1 MVKGI
6 LSLLTVCPHEVAH
19 LRKELLIGMK
29 NACHLCCVFTA
40 SKFTVWIF
48 LIASILDKFVSYILF
63 SRYRSQ
69 AYFDNGTSFK
79 ICSIHGKAFRRRYF
93 ARKRM
98 DNTWIFKTFS
108 LFYSRRFGT
117 SCPPIFTIVR
127 FGKGS
132 GLIQV
137 TKKQLK
143 FLVAFDFLRKDRLSV
158 SPIKQTKN
166 RV

>member
-29 NACHLCCVFTA
+29 NACLLCCVFTA
-40 SKFTVWIF
+40 SIF
-48 LIASILDKFVSYILF
+48 LIANILDKSISYILF

-98 DNTWIFKTFS
+98 DNT
-108 LFYSRRFGT
+108 
-117 SCPPIFTIVR
+117 
-127 FGKGS
+127 
-132 GLIQV
+132 
-137 TKKQLK
+137 
-143 FLVAFDFLRKDRLSV
+143 
-158 SPIKQTKN
+158 
-166 RV
+166 